1 MRAALARWAVVGAG
15 FFLFGNLYA
24 PQPLLPAL
32 ERGWNAAAGAAGPGM
47 SAPMLGL
54 VLGSLLWPRTGLR
67 AGAMLALGA
76 LGVALFGVLGA
87 WAPGPYA
94 WAVLRLGQGLSAAAV
109 PGASFALLPRLF
121 GSRAAAAAGWLVA
134 ANTVGGALGRAG
146 AGVLAGWFG
155 PDEALAM
162 LALPLLGLAW
172 AVLPLG
178 GRFARAEARVRA
190 GAGPLLVF
198 GAGLLFANLFVA
210 NLLPYRLEAA
220 GYGLA
225 ALGAFYLAYL
235 GGTAGALLAGALSGW
250 LGPVRAGAAALGAAG
265 LGAALLAARP
275 LAGFALLLAGLFGLH
290 ALGGAAAGRRGAGTS
305 GAYVSAYYL
314 GGALAGLVYPFFLPR
329 PFGWALG
336 FVGAL
341 LAFSATMLPRALAA
355 PTAGDG

>member
-76 LGVALFGVLGA
+76 LGVALFAALGA

-94 WAVLRLGQGLSAAAV
+94 WAALRLGEGLAAAAV

-146 AGVLAGWFG
+146 AGALAERFG
-155 PDEALAM
+155 PAGALVL
-162 LALPLLGLAW
+162 LALPLVGLAW
-172 AVLPLG
+172 AALPLEG
-178 GRFARAEARVRA
+178 GFTRGEARVPA
-190 GAGPLLVF
+190 GAGPLLAF

-210 NLLPYRLEAA
+210 NLMPYRLEAA

-225 ALGAFYLAYL
+225 ALGAFYLVYL
-235 GGTAGALLAGALSGW
+235 GGTAGALLAGTLAGR
-250 LGPVRAGAAALGAAG
+250 LGPVRAGAAALGAAAAG
-265 LGAALLAARP
+265 TALLASRP

-314 GGALAGLVYPFFLPR
+314 GGGLAGLVYPFFLPR

-341 LAFSATMLPRALAA
+341 LLLTAGLLPRALAPA
-355 PTAGDG
+355 RTRDG